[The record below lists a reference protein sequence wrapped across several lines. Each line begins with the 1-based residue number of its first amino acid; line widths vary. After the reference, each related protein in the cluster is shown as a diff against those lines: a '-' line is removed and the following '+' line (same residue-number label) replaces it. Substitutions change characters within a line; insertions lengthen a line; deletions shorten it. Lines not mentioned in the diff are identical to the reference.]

1 MIEGDRYVALLRG
14 LNVGGHHKVNMA
26 DLREMFSSPQLSFSD
41 VQTYIQSG
49 NVVFST
55 PPVSPAS
62 PTSRAMML
70 QDQIEVAFEERFGF
84 PSPVVVRDA
93 PQLRSL
99 IERNPFLSRNLDP
112 AKLHVYFLASDPS
125 PSAVALL
132 DPTRWLPDEFVVDGR
147 HIYVHFVN
155 GAGRSKISFN
165 LGTAATARNWNT
177 VSKLVA
183 ML

>member
-70 QDQIEVAFEERFGF
+70 QDQIEVASGNDGKVDQKEF
-84 PSPVVVRDA
+84 D
-93 PQLRSL
+93 L
-99 IERNPFLSRNLDP
+99 IFQN
-112 AKLHVYFLASDPS
+112 AKKSALGKKNDRELKKMIITVMEDTGLNKVKTGWFSDWYTTMKK
-125 PSAVALL
+125 
-132 DPTRWLPDEFVVDGR
+132 D
-147 HIYVHFVN
+147 
-155 GAGRSKISFN
+155 
-165 LGTAATARNWNT
+165 LGMA
-177 VSKLVA
+177 
-183 ML
+183 